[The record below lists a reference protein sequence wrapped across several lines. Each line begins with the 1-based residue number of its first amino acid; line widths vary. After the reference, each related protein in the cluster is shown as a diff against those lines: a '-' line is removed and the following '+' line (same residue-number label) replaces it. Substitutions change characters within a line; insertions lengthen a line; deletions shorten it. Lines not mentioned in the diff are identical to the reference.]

1 MISSRPSSSALSPN
15 HQRGS
20 TADWKTLGASF
31 LSGPSFT
38 AAPSRP
44 GQPEAAAP
52 TATVKTAL
60 ASVSQMGT
68 STSAGA
74 DATAMAVP
82 PAAGRGGA
90 IASQNVYVAGTETA
104 PSPWT
109 RHFSARTGSSFWYNH
124 QTGTSTW
131 MCPNQESGG
140 KKGGRWLSWD
150 FTCVC
155 VCVCVC

>member
-20 TADWKTLGASF
+20 TADWKTLRASF
-31 LSGPSFT
+31 LSGPSFA

-52 TATVKTAL
+52 AVKTAL

-74 DATAMAVP
+74 DATAAMAVP

-90 IASQNVYVAGTETA
+90 IASQNAER
-104 PSPWT
+104 PLQ
-109 RHFSARTGSSFWYNH
+109 SSV
-124 QTGTSTW
+124 T
-131 MCPNQESGG
+131 
-140 KKGGRWLSWD
+140 K
-150 FTCVC
+150 
-155 VCVCVC
+155 

>member
-15 HQRGS
+15 HRRGS
-20 TADWKTLGASF
+20 TADWKTLRASL
-31 LSGPSFT
+31 LSAPSLT

-52 TATVKTAL
+52 ADKTAL

-90 IASQNVYVAGTETA
+90 IASQNTEKPLQSSVA
-104 PSPWT
+104 
-109 RHFSARTGSSFWYNH
+109 
-124 QTGTSTW
+124 
-131 MCPNQESGG
+131 
-140 KKGGRWLSWD
+140 K
-150 FTCVC
+150 
-155 VCVCVC
+155 